1 LIELS
6 ISIEHLF
13 YQAFNFTSFSKAAPL
28 SKSVRFLMVVV
39 AISSNASF
47 VKKPWWEVIKTLE
60 NLEIAVLTHP
70 E

>member
-1 LIELS
+1 
-6 ISIEHLF
+6 
-13 YQAFNFTSFSKAAPL
+13 
-28 SKSVRFLMVVV
+28 MVVV